1 MSLLASSI
9 VLLILSL
16 VSSNALSTEWC
27 CSENDDVGGRYV
39 VVSTLAVSSAPEAL
53 VVVLS
58 DSFFVDMRSLSS
70 IRSYRSLIISHPQI
84 LSRFN
89 TSRYGVKQ
97 GSKSY
102 K

>member
-27 CSENDDVGGRYV
+27 CSESDDAGERYA

-53 VVVLS
+53 GVVLS
-58 DSFFVDMRSLSS
+58 DSFFVDMRCLSS
-70 IRSYRSLIISHPQI
+70 IISYKSLIIPRTI
-84 LSRFN
+84 YLDKCT
-89 TSRYGVKQ
+89 TSKTFIQQVYHN
-97 GSKSY
+97 
-102 K
+102 